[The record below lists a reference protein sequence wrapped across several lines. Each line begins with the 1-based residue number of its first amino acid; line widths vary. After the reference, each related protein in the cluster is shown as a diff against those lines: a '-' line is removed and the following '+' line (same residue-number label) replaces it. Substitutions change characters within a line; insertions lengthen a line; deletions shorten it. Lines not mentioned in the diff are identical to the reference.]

1 MDDVKPT
8 PKQLKA
14 AWVSHVDRV
23 LLDAII
29 TIRSLSDNEP
39 LDGDEVREVSKMF
52 VESLCSC
59 NGEEDQI
66 NQILKGETNGL

>member
-1 MDDVKPT
+1 MDDIQLT

-14 AWVSHVDRV
+14 ARVSHVNRI
-23 LLDAII
+23 LLEAIMAI
-29 TIRSLSDNEP
+29 NMVSDNEP
-39 LDGDEVREVSKMF
+39 LDGDEVHEVSKMF
-52 VESLCSC
+52 VTRLCIY